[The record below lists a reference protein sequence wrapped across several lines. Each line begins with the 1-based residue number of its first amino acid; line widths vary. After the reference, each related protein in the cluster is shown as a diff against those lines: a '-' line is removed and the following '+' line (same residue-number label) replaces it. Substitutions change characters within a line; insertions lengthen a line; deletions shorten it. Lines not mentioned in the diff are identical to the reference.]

1 MPTIAANPSVRRRQ
15 LHTPVRRR
23 QASHH
28 THRRRATDAPVA
40 DDSIVTRT
48 RAWVSARRPAGLVD
62 GFVRRG
68 LWVPFLVLSLLG
80 IVGLQLLTLSVNAGI
95 GRTVDR
101 ATLLERENTTLAAEV
116 SRLESADRL
125 DRAVAGM
132 GLVDPVPG
140 STRYMRADGQ
150 LITDAGA
157 PQATPES
164 LTAAATPQDTGT
176 TAAAPAAAAPQTAQ
190 APAQQTPAAAAPAPQ
205 TQAAAPAPT
214 APQSQA
220 PATAQQPA
228 ATGGAGAPVAP
239 TAAVSVP

>member
-1 MPTIAANPSVRRRQ
+1 MPTIAANPSVRCRQ

-23 QASHH
+23 QAPHH
-28 THRRRATDAPVA
+28 THRRRATDTPVA

-48 RAWVSARRPAGLVD
+48 RAWVTARRPAGLVD
-62 GFVRRG
+62 GFVSRG
-68 LWVPFLVLSLLG
+68 IWVPFLVLSLLG

-101 ATLLERENTTLAAEV
+101 ATVLERENTTLAAEV

-125 DRAVAGM
+125 DKAVAGM

-164 LTAAATPQDTGT
+164 LTAAATPQDAGS
-176 TAAAPAAAAPQTAQ
+176 TAAAPAVTAPQTAP
-190 APAQQTPAAAAPAPQ
+190 APAQQAPAAPAPAPQ
-205 TQAAAPAPT
+205 TQAATPTPT